1 MFPKSSSVV
10 VQPMGFSTFQ
20 EVKYLCAGI
29 GPIQRG
35 SYPIFSQIPE
45 YVHMLEKNSQGSHDY
60 DSSPPTRLQLVDGLP
75 R

>member
-1 MFPKSSSVV
+1 
-10 VQPMGFSTFQ
+10 MGFSTFQ

-45 YVHMLEKNSQGSHDY
+45 YVHMLEKTSQEFHDCG
-60 DSSPPTRLQLVDGLP
+60 R
-75 R
+75 